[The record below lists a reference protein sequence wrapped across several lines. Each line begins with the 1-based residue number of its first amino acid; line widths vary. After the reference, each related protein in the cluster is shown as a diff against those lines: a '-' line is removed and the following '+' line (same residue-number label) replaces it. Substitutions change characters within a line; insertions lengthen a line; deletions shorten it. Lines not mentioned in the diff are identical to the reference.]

1 VSIIDNHKIVVNLKK
16 NEMKTPQEIAFK
28 IYFLLKEKPH
38 SVTDLHLR
46 LQKYDIQLSKRSIY
60 RYLEKIETSLNT
72 EEENIEVEMVD
83 KNKKIFFVKSNSKD
97 IKLTQGDWV
106 NFINSN
112 YIFQSN
118 YKFSEEQQEINS
130 KILSLIKS
138 KAPIKSQLISN
149 LNADNAFYESTGF
162 GELIMNNKY
171 KKNLFK
177 LIYYYS
183 NQCDVKITKY
193 SDSVIN
199 NQEIPKINTPLI
211 PYKIWYHRGNYS
223 ISLYSSIQKKAYTI
237 EIDMIDSINYHS
249 KHPKNIVIKELDELM
264 SFGYHPSIV
273 DGIQQIVLQFPS
285 NPGEHIMNRFWHKSQ
300 RFEKL
305 NDGTVLMYITTNIN
319 IEVIGWISMWL
330 DNVKIIQPTSLKTY
344 FEEKLNNMLLI
355 NANLL
360 NPVNNG

>member
-118 YKFSEEQQEINS
+118 YRF
-130 KILSLIKS
+130 
-138 KAPIKSQLISN
+138 
-149 LNADNAFYESTGF
+149 
-162 GELIMNNKY
+162 
-171 KKNLFK
+171 
-177 LIYYYS
+177 
-183 NQCDVKITKY
+183 
-193 SDSVIN
+193 
-199 NQEIPKINTPLI
+199 
-211 PYKIWYHRGNYS
+211 
-223 ISLYSSIQKKAYTI
+223 
-237 EIDMIDSINYHS
+237 HS
-249 KHPKNIVIKELDELM
+249 HL
-264 SFGYHPSIV
+264 
-273 DGIQQIVLQFPS
+273 
-285 NPGEHIMNRFWHKSQ
+285 
-300 RFEKL
+300 
-305 NDGTVLMYITTNIN
+305 
-319 IEVIGWISMWL
+319 
-330 DNVKIIQPTSLKTY
+330 
-344 FEEKLNNMLLI
+344 
-355 NANLL
+355 
-360 NPVNNG
+360 